1 MRVPARH
8 FAPRVTVIAVFSC
21 PKRGKASLDHGKC
34 VTHRLRGHRFPA
46 FPASSAPAA
55 PAGHEKRR
63 HPPGTVFFVS
73 VLCVQTNSL
82 LIEMRITHRK
92 NLLYVASILTPNYNM
107 LISFQKPVVT
117 VCKTL
122 KLDKSEFVLL
132 TLISLILRPKH
143 QMFREIEYF
152 RFYKDRIKVFLLQTL
167 KLQPFKVMRML
178 TLLKCES
185 FIFLQQSRF

>member
-1 MRVPARH
+1 MRDPARH
-8 FAPRVTVIAVFSC
+8 FAPWVTVTDSFSW
-21 PKRGKASLDHGKC
+21 PKHGKTSLGHGKC

-46 FPASSAPAA
+46 FPAFPAFSAPAT
-55 PAGHEKRR
+55 PSGHEKRR

-117 VCKTL
+117 VCKWCV
-122 KLDKSEFVLL
+122 KLLSSINRNLSFLHWYHSYSVLSIRCSGKL
-132 TLISLILRPKH
+132 NISA
-143 QMFREIEYF
+143 F
-152 RFYKDRIKVFLLQTL
+152 IK
-167 KLQPFKVMRML
+167 
-178 TLLKCES
+178 
-185 FIFLQQSRF
+185 IG